1 MKFKKDL
8 NIINENEFTSIFGSI
23 FEKSGWIATET
34 FKQKPFEN
42 PQDLITKMI
51 KIYESCS
58 IEQIKIILN
67 LHPKLAIE
75 KKLTSFSTKEQS
87 EAKLDR
93 CTKKELEEFDQ
104 LNFDYEKKFQ
114 FPFVIA
120 VKGKNK
126 DVILENFRNRINNN
140 YEKEFQEA
148 KKQVMKIALF
158 RLNEILETEEIYEN
172 F

>member
-1 MKFKKDL
+1 MKIEKDL
-8 NIINENEFTSIFGSI
+8 NNINENEFTKIFGSV
-23 FEKSGWIATET
+23 FEKSEWIAAET
-34 FKQKPFEN
+34 FKLKPFKN
-42 PQDLITKMI
+42 PQDLIDKMI

-58 IEQIKIILN
+58 INKITKILN

-75 KKLTSFSTKEQS
+75 KNLTSFSSKEQTG
-87 EAKLDR
+87 AQLDQ
-93 CTKKELEEFDQ
+93 CSKEELDEFDQ

-114 FPFVIA
+114 FPFIIA

-126 DVILENFRNRINNN
+126 NEILENFRNRKKND

-158 RLNEILETEEIYEN
+158 RLNEIFERN
-172 F
+172 

>member
-34 FKQKPFEN
+34 FKQKPFKN
-42 PQDLITKMI
+42 SKDLINKMT

-58 IEQIKIILN
+58 IDQIMIILN

-87 EAKLDR
+87 GAKLDK
-93 CTKKELEEFDQ
+93 CSEEELEEFNQ
-104 LNFDYEKKFQ
+104 LNFDYEKKFK
-114 FPFVIA
+114 FPFIIA

-126 DVILENFRNRINNN
+126 NEILENFRNRINND
-140 YEKEFQEA
+140 YKKEFQEA
-148 KKQVMKIALF
+148 KQQVMKIALF
-158 RLNEILETEEIYEN
+158 RLNEI
-172 F
+172 FK